1 MADKEKSSEKTDG
14 KADKKADNKKHK
26 ETALVTSA
34 GTPNASASVP
44 EMTITP
50 PKSEKTKTPP
60 KSEKTKQLLLH
71 NLANCS
77 KYPVRNIRT
86 DEKTRAQVILLIE
99 RVPS

>member
-1 MADKEKSSEKTDG
+1 MADKEKSSEKADG

-86 DEKTRAQVILLIE
+86 DEIRKSNILFVI
-99 RVPS
+99 

>member
-1 MADKEKSSEKTDG
+1 MADKEKSSEKADG

-77 KYPVRNIRT
+77 KYPVHNIRT
-86 DEKTRAQVILLIE
+86 DGIRKSNILFVI
-99 RVPS
+99 

>member
-1 MADKEKSSEKTDG
+1 MADKEKSSEKADG
-14 KADKKADNKKHK
+14 KADKKADNKQHK

-50 PKSEKTKTPP
+50 PKSEKTK
-60 KSEKTKQLLLH
+60 QLLLH
-71 NLANCS
+71 NLTNCS

-86 DEKTRAQVILLIE
+86 DEIRKSNILFVI
-99 RVPS
+99 

>member
-1 MADKEKSSEKTDG
+1 M
-14 KADKKADNKKHK
+14 
-26 ETALVTSA
+26 VTSA
-34 GTPNASASVP
+34 GTPNTSASVP

-77 KYPVRNIRT
+77 KYPVHNIRTDEIRKSKYPVRNIRT
-86 DEKTRAQVILLIE
+86 DEKTRARVILLIE

>member
-1 MADKEKSSEKTDG
+1 MADKEKSSEKADG
-14 KADKKADNKKHK
+14 KADKKADNKKHQ

-34 GTPNASASVP
+34 GTPNTSASVP

-77 KYPVRNIRT
+77 KYPVRNMRT
-86 DEKTRAQVILLIE
+86 DEIRKPNILFVI
-99 RVPS
+99 